1 MNSRT
6 LPCLCKLL
14 ACVIVLAAGAFA
26 AQDRI
31 VEPLNNNQVT
41 SVPGTAHPLAKPEY
55 DQGPVEG
62 SMKLSGLSMH
72 FAPSAAQQAELDELL
87 KEQQTPGSPNYHH
100 WLTQQEYADRFGM
113 SQADINK
120 VAAWLTTQGFTVID
134 VANSRNTIRFSGTAA
149 LVQKA
154 FHTQLHRYLIKGEMH
169 FANPTNVQL
178 PSAFASTVSH
188 IGGLNDFRPK
198 PHIRRAPRAISTK
211 PEFTSGQTGNTYVA
225 PGDFAVIYDVT
236 PLYNAGYTG
245 TGMQIAVVGQTAIY
259 PADLSAFRS
268 AAGLSAANF
277 NPVCIEGT
285 SSQYCSGSNQYSQN
299 DMDEADLDVEW
310 SGAVAQNATIN
321 FIYAGGQ
328 DPNVGAFDALQY
340 AIQTYTAPA
349 TGKPVPIVSI
359 SYGNC
364 EAALGTSNLTSLQ
377 QLVQQANSQ
386 GQTVIAA
393 AGDQGATDCEDPTAT
408 VAVNGLAVDAPGSI
422 PEVTSMGG
430 SEFYGDVSSP
440 STYWSSNGSNDV
452 ITSALSYI
460 PEEAWN
466 DTAEELANGGAL
478 SAGGGGVSIQFP
490 QPSWQDWVTPT
501 GFSGTPMRFVPD
513 MSLNA
518 SPDHDGYLICSQV
531 YGGSNNNT
539 PEGTSCTNGF
549 RYSDGSLNVVGG
561 TSAAAPSFAG
571 ILALIEQKA
580 GTSFG
585 NLNQAIY
592 TVAQN
597 STAYGNT
604 ASSPAFHDI
613 TMGNN
618 ESPCLAGTPD
628 CPNGGQI
635 GYSAGTGYDLA
646 TGLGSV
652 DANQL
657 ATDLI
662 ANESATATTIALAL
676 SPSSNITV
684 GQAVTVTATVTPN
697 SGSGT
702 PAGTVNFLL
711 NGSSVASVTLSAA
724 GVAQT
729 TITFASVGNNTLVAD
744 FSSNNLAFQSS
755 SVSQSVSVAN
765 AAGAAST
772 STSVTAS
779 PSSFT
784 QGTTFTLTATVSSST
799 SGTISGNVVFSAG
812 STTLGTVTLSG
823 SPATASLNVSASQ
836 SAALAVGTDT
846 ITAAYQ
852 GSTSFATSSGTT
864 QVTVSAAPS
873 VSLSSTNMTIGS
885 TNNGASGTSTITA
898 TSTGGFAGTVDF
910 TNATI
915 NVTPNTIN
923 ATASFASGNSNPNI
937 LTVTSGGSQ
946 SGILTITLSNSGS
959 VRPSRG
965 HILRRISGATRA
977 ANHPL
982 GYGGGA
988 LMLTAAGLFAIP
1000 RRRRVLACL
1009 LTLATIA
1016 LIAGAAACGGGS
1028 SNSGTVAATYQVT
1041 IGNIAVTNTSTGAQ
1055 TTTSTSFML
1064 TVQ

>member
-1 MNSRT
+1 LT
-6 LPCLCKLL
+6 
-14 ACVIVLAAGAFA
+14 CVIVLAAGAFA

-41 SVPGTAHPLAKPEY
+41 SVPGTAHPLAKPDY
-55 DQGPVEG
+55 DQGPVDG
-62 SMKLSGLSMH
+62 SMKLEGLSMH
-72 FAPSAAQQAELDELL
+72 FSPSAEQQAELDELL
-87 KEQQTPGSPNYHH
+87 KEQQTPGSPNYHQ

-120 VAAWLTTQGFTVID
+120 VTAWLTSQGFTVID
-134 VANSRNTIRFSGTAA
+134 VATSRNTIRFSGTAA

-154 FHTQLHRYLIKGEMH
+154 FHVQLHRYLIKGEMH

-188 IGGLNDFRPK
+188 IGGLHDFRPK
-198 PHIRRAPRAISTK
+198 PHIRRAPGAHAASAK

-225 PGDFAVIYDVT
+225 PGDFAVIYDVK
-236 PLYNAGYTG
+236 PLYTAGYTG

-259 PADLSAFRS
+259 PADLNAFRS

-277 NPVCIEGT
+277 TPICIEGS
-285 SSQYCSGSNQYSQN
+285 SSQYCQGSNQYSQN
-299 DMDEADLDVEW
+299 DMTEADLDVEW

-328 DPNVGAFDALQY
+328 DPNVGVFSALQY
-340 AIQTYTAPA
+340 AIQTYTVS
-349 TGKPVPIVSI
+349 GKVVPIISI

-364 EAALGTSNLTSLQ
+364 EANLGTSTLNTLQ
-377 QLVQQANSQ
+377 QLVQQAVSQ

-393 AGDQGATDCEDPTAT
+393 AGDEGAADCEDATAT
-408 VAVNGLAVDAPGSI
+408 QAVKGLAVDAPGSI

-430 SEFYGDVSSP
+430 SEFSGDQSSS

-452 ITSALSYI
+452 ITSAISYI

-466 DTAEELANGGAL
+466 DTNTSANQQNGGAL
-478 SAGGGGVSIQFP
+478 SAGGGGVSSVFN
-490 QPSWQDWVTPT
+490 QPTWQDWVTPT

-518 SPDHDGYLICSQV
+518 SPYHDGYLICSQI
-531 YGGSNNNT
+531 YNSSNT
-539 PEGTSCTNGF
+539 PEGTSCTSGF
-549 RYSDGSLNVVGG
+549 RYSDGSLYVVGG

-580 GTSFG
+580 NTSFG

-597 STAYGNT
+597 STAYGST
-604 ASSPAFHDI
+604 ATSPAFHDI
-613 TMGNN
+613 TQGNN
-618 ESPCLAGTPD
+618 VVPCVSGTPN
-628 CPNGGQI
+628 CPSGTTEI
-635 GYSAGTGYDLA
+635 GYSAGAGYDLA
-646 TGLGSV
+646 TGLGSI
-652 DANQL
+652 DANVL

-662 ANESATATTIALAL
+662 ANESASATTITLTL
-676 SPSSNITV
+676 SPASNITA
-684 GQAVTVTATVTPN
+684 GQSVTATATVTS
-697 SGSGT
+697 SGGST

-724 GVAQT
+724 GAAQT
-729 TITFASVGNNTLVAD
+729 TVTFTTVGNNTLVAA

-755 SVSQSVSVAN
+755 SASQSVSVAN

-772 STSVTAS
+772 STSVTAN
-779 PSSFT
+779 PSSFA
-784 QGTTFTLTATVSSST
+784 QGTAFTLTATVSSST
-799 SGTISGNVVFSAG
+799 SGTISGNVVFTVG
-812 STTLGTVTLSG
+812 STTLGTVTLAG
-823 SPATASLNVSASQ
+823 SPATATLNVTASQ
-836 SAALAVGTDT
+836 SAALAVGTET

-852 GSTSFATSSGTT
+852 GSSSFANSSGST
-864 QVTVSAAPS
+864 QVTVTAAPS
-873 VSLSSTNMTIGS
+873 VTLSATNVTIGS

-898 TSTGGFAGTVDF
+898 TSTNGFVGTVDF
-910 TNATI
+910 TNATFS
-915 NVTPNTIN
+915 VTPNTIN
-923 ATASFASGNSNPNI
+923 ANASIATQT
-937 LTVTSGGSQ
+937 LTLTSGQ
-946 SGILTITLSNSGS
+946 SVTDLLTITLSSSGS
-959 VRPSRG
+959 ARPGRG
-965 HILRRISGATRA
+965 HMLRRVAGATRRA

-1000 RRRRVLACL
+1000 RRRRLLACL

-1041 IGNIAVTNTSTGAQ
+1041 VGNIVVTNSSTQAQ